1 MGNYCLISISV
12 WDDEKILELGDGHS
26 GTTVQGEC
34 T

>member
-12 WDDEKILELGDGHS
+12 WDDEKILKLDDGDS
-26 GTTVQGEC
+26 GTRVQGVC